1 MATGNRKAPKART
14 VKRLAW
20 QVKMAWRNMRA
31 WKRSK
36 IREQRELDAFRMCA
50 WLERKSM
57 EYPYAVPILEE
68 LMRIYQATGQEA
80 RRIDI
85 MRRLRDIEPKPVPDF
100 IWDEQPPVKVYDNI
114 VDARCA
120 KIERFV
126 NDRCMDFIH
135 FNHIKN
141 LLYVSTDDAK
151 EVCAALINRGVL
163 ESYDVATGICR
174 VDNIMERL
182 RNANVS

>member
-1 MATGNRKAPKART
+1 MRNCWDFSAKTL
-14 VKRLAW
+14 KRLKW
-20 QVKMAWRNMRA
+20 LMRTTWRRVLT

-36 IREQRELDAFRMCA
+36 IREQRELDGFRKCA
-50 WLERKSM
+50 RLERKSM

-68 LMRIYQATGQEA
+68 LMRIYQATGQES

-100 IWDEQPPVKVYDNI
+100 LWDEQPPVKVYDNI

-126 NDRCMDFIH
+126 NDRCMDSIH
-135 FNHIKN
+135 VCHVRN
-141 LLYVSTDDAK
+141 LLHVSMDNAK
-151 EVCAALINRGVL
+151 AVCVALVNRGVL
-163 ESYDVATGICR
+163 ESYDKATGICR
-174 VDNIMERL
+174 VVSVKGILNG
-182 RNANVS
+182 NVF

>member
-1 MATGNRKAPKART
+1 MRMRKLKWH
-14 VKRLAW
+14 VKTACR
-20 QVKMAWRNMRA
+20 RFRA
-31 WKRSK
+31 WWRM
-36 IREQRELDAFRMCA
+36 RNLELRELDAFRKCVR
-50 WLERKSM
+50 LERKAE
-57 EYPYAVPILEE
+57 EYPRAVPLLTD
-68 LMRIYQATGQEA
+68 LMNAYRETGQEE
-80 RRIDI
+80 RRLDV

-100 IWDEQPPVKVYDNI
+100 LWDEQPPVKVYDNI

-120 KIERFV
+120 KIEKII
-126 NDRCMDFIH
+126 NGRCMDFIH

-141 LLYVSTDDAK
+141 LLRVSTDDAK

>member
-1 MATGNRKAPKART
+1 MRNCWDFNAKTL
-14 VKRLAW
+14 KRLKW
-20 QVKMAWRNMRA
+20 LMRTTWRRVRT

-36 IREQRELDAFRMCA
+36 FCEQRELDAFRKCA
-50 WLERKSM
+50 RLERKSM

-80 RRIDI
+80 RRIDV

-100 IWDEQPPVKVYDNI
+100 LWDEQPPVKVYDNI

-120 KIERFV
+120 KIEKII
-126 NDRCMDFIH
+126 NGRCMDFIH

-141 LLYVSTDDAK
+141 LLRVSTDDAK